1 MKECKQ
7 CEIKYA
13 DNIMF
18 CQNCGAELTEVEK
31 RGIKEFL
38 DKQKLKGYQVII
50 IYGILIALVFG
61 GFMFGASRK
70 YDSSY
75 VSQVFKN
82 EKSEFDDY
90 TKQQKI
96 YNEDK
101 KNKENLEKEVSEIQ
115 GKVDKIN
122 EFEAKRDTYNS
133 EIQDLSNKANDLSTQ
148 KSQKEKKLND
158 IKNELSKY

>member
-1 MKECKQ
+1 M
-7 CEIKYA
+7 KYA
-13 DNIMF
+13 DNMVF
-18 CQNCGAELTEVEK
+18 CQKCGSELTEVKK

-38 DKQKLKGYQVII
+38 DKHKLKGYQVII

-61 GFMFGASRK
+61 GVMFGVSRK

-148 KSQKEKKLND
+148 KSQKEQKLND

>member
-1 MKECKQ
+1 M
-7 CEIKYA
+7 
-13 DNIMF
+13 
-18 CQNCGAELTEVEK
+18 
-31 RGIKEFL
+31 
-38 DKQKLKGYQVII
+38 
-50 IYGILIALVFG
+50 VFG
-61 GFMFGASRK
+61 GFMFGTSRK

-148 KSQKEKKLND
+148 KSQKEQKLND

>member
-1 MKECKQ
+1 
-7 CEIKYA
+7 
-13 DNIMF
+13 
-18 CQNCGAELTEVEK
+18 
-31 RGIKEFL
+31 
-38 DKQKLKGYQVII
+38 
-50 IYGILIALVFG
+50 
-61 GFMFGASRK
+61 MFGTSRK

-148 KSQKEKKLND
+148 KSQKEQKLND